1 MTEESVEKEILTI
14 KEAAAYLQ
22 IGTRSL
28 YRLAREGRVPA
39 KKVLNKWR
47 FARKS
52 LQAWIRQGDPA
63 HWK

>member
-1 MTEESVEKEILTI
+1 MVKESLEKEILTI

-28 YRLAREGRVPA
+28 YRLAREGGIPG

-52 LQAWIRQGDPA
+52 LQAWIRRGDKK